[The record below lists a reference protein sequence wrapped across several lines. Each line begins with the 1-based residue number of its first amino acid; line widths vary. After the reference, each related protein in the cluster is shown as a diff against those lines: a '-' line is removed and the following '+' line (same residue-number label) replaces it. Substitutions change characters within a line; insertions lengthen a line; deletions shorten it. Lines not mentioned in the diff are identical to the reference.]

1 MAVPL
6 CCEPHTPSA
15 TAAAHSSLPN
25 RAGTGAH
32 LLGLVGLGLCCCSCF
47 SAMYWHTAGGEE
59 VAVQASKQPAR
70 FNSQQAGGQAQVY
83 LQQADTCVNAA
94 NAKEVPESLCT
105 SVMPAW
111 PSERAHVGP
120 THNMLSVSG
129 CCKLQGPAV
138 YVVSTVSG

>member
-59 VAVQASKQPAR
+59 VAVQASKQAGR
-70 FNSQQAGGQAQVY
+70 QAGVGEHPCDGQVASSQ
-83 LQQADTCVNAA
+83 
-94 NAKEVPESLCT
+94 
-105 SVMPAW
+105 
-111 PSERAHVGP
+111 RG
-120 THNMLSVSG
+120 
-129 CCKLQGPAV
+129 
-138 YVVSTVSG
+138 STVSRQVDRRRFTCSKQTHV